1 MSRPKAEL
9 LVHQDAHLTNM
20 SGQSRQTKRK
30 NRKDEQITSASAP
43 QSYTNLV
50 ISEEGVL
57 CPWYRAR
64 LAQRRAFM
72 SLNSHVINRVPRLVH
87 TCDDCNDGYYPD
99 INDDRNKFLKLFTN
113 FIMEMKDQLCNK
125 QESSKDS
132 HSFEN
137 GDKYLDGKHYPYL
150 GEKNDAQTSTML
162 PLMNTKEGIDWQ
174 PTSSSISTHF
184 VSTEAPNN
192 DKLQTSPSLQSI
204 QSTTNH
210 TKDNSMDNVS
220 LSSAS
225 QQSNDEMS
233 DQSVLS
239 SVLVQTSSD
248 SLSSTEPTPA
258 SNTTEDEMV
267 EQPVLSSDSTQPSSD
282 SLSSIE
288 PTPASNTTED
298 EMVEQQVLSS
308 DSTQPSSD
316 SLSSTEPTPAS
327 NTTEDEMVEQPV
339 LSSDSIQPSSD
350 SLSST
355 KPTPASNTTED
366 KMVDQQVPS
375 SASTQPSS
383 SSSSATEPT
392 PASQQFN
399 DEMSDQSVL
408 SSVLVQPSSSSSSYT
423 EPMPTSNTT
432 ENKMVDQQV
441 LSSASTQPSSDSL
454 SSTKPTPASNTT
466 EDEMVEQPVLKSAPA
481 QPSSDS
487 LSSTE
492 PTPTSLSNQKLSLQV
507 RLVERPAEQ
516 RGAPRTLDPQ
526 RDPPSEADS
535 FYTEGTGSSDSTPAT
550 PVKTDSEARDS
561 FDIDSLST
569 PDVLAQPDFGH
580 VTRLASQA
588 PRETYARWRAQTMA
602 TGSNQD
608 MAFHLQALQ
617 ESVDTMQVRFDQ
629 IMERFGSTAP
639 AAETPA
645 AGGANLFTAG
655 PPPTTA
661 ASAPV
666 DSWAS
671 LEPIGTPRLAATEDQ
686 ALRLALAAKA
696 KSLELQPGRNS
707 HELKFLLGMMANYQT
722 MSPDVRQKLLHR
734 LNLVFIAVTQS
745 WAEAVNAAG
754 DAASAA
760 IYPPGYQPI
769 ARPQIIYR
777 ERPQPRAPRGRGAI
791 ARVPLSL
798 LRRVL
803 RIFLSTFVPAPYK
816 GIKAEGNGP
825 LDLVGAAG
833 GSQQLYLVVGAL
845 PLLRL
850 SPEDCS
856 PSLLYPYWRGYKS
869 ERKVRR
875 TRRRSERGNP
885 GSCPFIERIT

>member
-1 MSRPKAEL
+1 MRKESTGSRKEDNLNVLHQYQSKKINHYSKWSATPQTVPGASGVASPPAALTTTPL
-9 LVHQDAHLTNM
+9 LEPCRPHT
-20 SGQSRQTKRK
+20 RK

-137 GDKYLDGKHYPYL
+137 GDKYMDGKHYPYL

-258 SNTTEDEMV
+258 SNTTEDE
-267 EQPVLSSDSTQPSSD
+267 
-282 SLSSIE
+282 
-288 PTPASNTTED
+288 
-298 EMVEQQVLSS
+298 VEQQVLSS

-327 NTTEDEMVEQPV
+327 NTTEDEMVEQ
-339 LSSDSIQPSSD
+339 
-350 SLSST
+350 
-355 KPTPASNTTED
+355 
-366 KMVDQQVPS
+366 QVPS

-383 SSSSATEPT
+383 SSSSSTEPT

-408 SSVLVQPSSSSSSYT
+408 SSVLVQPSSSSSSST

-492 PTPTSLSNQKLSLQV
+492 PTPTSLSNQK
-507 RLVERPAEQ
+507 EFPN
-516 RGAPRTLDPQ
+516 
-526 RDPPSEADS
+526 
-535 FYTEGTGSSDSTPAT
+535 
-550 PVKTDSEARDS
+550 K
-561 FDIDSLST
+561 
-569 PDVLAQPDFGH
+569 
-580 VTRLASQA
+580 A
-588 PRETYARWRAQTMA
+588 PRELSGTLKLFECDPQHSFYLLKYTTEQMRTYIFGA
-602 TGSNQD
+602 TK
-608 MAFHLQALQ
+608 F
-617 ESVDTMQVRFDQ
+617 
-629 IMERFGSTAP
+629 
-639 AAETPA
+639 
-645 AGGANLFTAG
+645 
-655 PPPTTA
+655 
-661 ASAPV
+661 
-666 DSWAS
+666 
-671 LEPIGTPRLAATEDQ
+671 
-686 ALRLALAAKA
+686 
-696 KSLELQPGRNS
+696 EL
-707 HELKFLLGMMANYQT
+707 LC
-722 MSPDVRQKLLHR
+722 
-734 LNLVFIAVTQS
+734 
-745 WAEAVNAAG
+745 
-754 DAASAA
+754 
-760 IYPPGYQPI
+760 
-769 ARPQIIYR
+769 
-777 ERPQPRAPRGRGAI
+777 
-791 ARVPLSL
+791 
-798 LRRVL
+798 
-803 RIFLSTFVPAPYK
+803 
-816 GIKAEGNGP
+816 GP
-825 LDLVGAAG
+825 LH
-833 GSQQLYLVVGAL
+833 
-845 PLLRL
+845 
-850 SPEDCS
+850 
-856 PSLLYPYWRGYKS
+856 
-869 ERKVRR
+869 
-875 TRRRSERGNP
+875 N
-885 GSCPFIERIT
+885 